1 MSNDKFKG
9 LTVPQTRAMIRLLQ
23 NPLDRSKTARH
34 AVQTIKLSL
43 LPNETRRTKLN
54 LFTDLGYITI
64 PDNDLEHL
72 DGSIYLILKAFQAK
86 PDITHEELADVTYL
100 SKPRA
105 LLRGLYKEIGFTPS
119 KTRYTRLEFYDYM
132 GWLDR
137 DAMQA
142 DARALD
148 PKATPQLF
156 PATVTED
163 RLKILYQLYLN
174 PLSSIPDI
182 AAAAH
187 CNKALYRFAL
197 NNCQGNTSRLKW
209 FNTLG
214 YIKIPRLG
222 RLKTSHKRLYK
233 IISDWKQY
241 PGATYK
247 EIADRTGLTPA
258 TVLEYRKQLYTHFGY
273 KASKYNNTA
282 YPQLGFYWY
291 MGWFD
296 KPRLELEARIA
307 YRKLYGVVKS

>member
-1 MSNDKFKG
+1 MSNDKFKE
-9 LTVPQTRAMIRLLQ
+9 LNVRQARAMISLLE

-43 LPNETRRTKLN
+43 LPNETQRTKLN

-64 PDNDLEHL
+64 PDKDLEGL

-105 LLRGLYKEIGFTPS
+105 VIKNFYSRVGFTPT

-174 PLSSIPDI
+174 PLGSISDI

-187 CNKALYRFAL
+187 CSRAMYRYAL
-197 NNCQGNTSRLKW
+197 NNCQGKASREAW
-209 FNTLG
+209 FHSLG
-214 YIKIPRLG
+214 YIHIHRSGLNQQ
-222 RLKTSHKRLYK
+222 SHKRFNK
-233 IISDWKQY
+233 IVKDWRQY
-241 PGATYK
+241 PAATYK
-247 EIADRTGLTPA
+247 ETARRVGLTPA
-258 TVLEYRKQLYTHFGY
+258 TVLEYRKQIYTINGY
-273 KASKYNNTA
+273 KASNYNSMA

-296 KPRLELEARIA
+296 LPRLQDDATKAYKELG
-307 YRKLYGVVKS
+307 L

>member
-1 MSNDKFKG
+1 MVNVNG
-9 LTVPQTRAMIRLLQ
+9 LTTVQARAMIGLLKK
-23 NPLDRSKTARH
+23 PLAPEVPRYAIKAIRRH
-34 AVQTIKLSL
+34 Y
-43 LPNETRRTKLN
+43 LPNAENRTTLKL
-54 LFTDLGYITI
+54 FHELGYIKI
-64 PDNDLEHL
+64 PSHDLEAFEGNAL
-72 DGSIYLILKAFQAK
+72 LILKALQAN
-86 PDITHEELADVTYL
+86 PIASNEEIMSTTYL
-100 SKPRA
+100 TNPTQILRQIYKRVGFVACNPRF
-105 LLRGLYKEIGFTPS
+105 R
-119 KTRYTRLEFYDYM
+119 RLEFYDYM

-142 DARALD
+142 DARELD

-174 PLSSIPDI
+174 PLGSISDI

-187 CNKALYRFAL
+187 CNRALYRYAL
-197 NNCQGNTSRLKW
+197 NNCQGHTSRAVW
-209 FNTLG
+209 FNSLG
-214 YIKIPRLG
+214 YINIPRLG

-247 EIADRTGLTPA
+247 EIADRTGLTPG

-273 KASKYNNTA
+273 KASNYNSMA

-296 KPRLELEARIA
+296 LPRLQDDAQKAYKELG
-307 YRKLYGVVKS
+307 L

>member
-1 MSNDKFKG
+1 MLMSSDKFKE
-9 LTVPQTRAMIRLLQ
+9 LNVRQARAMISLLQ

-43 LPNETRRTKLN
+43 LPNETQRTTLN
-54 LFTDLGYITI
+54 LFADLGYITI
-64 PDNDLEHL
+64 PDRDLEHL

-105 LLRGLYKEIGFTPS
+105 VIKNFYRRVGFTPT

-142 DARALD
+142 DARELD

-174 PLSSIPDI
+174 PLGSISDI

-187 CNKALYRFAL
+187 CNRALYRYAL
-197 NNCQGNTSRLKW
+197 NNCQGHTSRAVW
-209 FNTLG
+209 FNSLG
-214 YIKIPRLG
+214 YINIPRLG
-222 RLKTSHKRLYK
+222 RLKTSHTRLYK

-273 KASKYNNTA
+273 KASDYNSMA

-296 KPRLELEARIA
+296 LPRLQDDAQKAYKELG
-307 YRKLYGVVKS
+307 L